1 MSKIKVIMLVNTT
14 NENFC
19 EFLPSNSPQKLVS
32 ELHDVTISLKN
43 IPSQGCIQTTQ
54 NKFFYRQYNPSRKI
68 LKSKEEDTLVLFACT
83 DLKYKDNLVYKF
95 FDEVFNSLSAK
106 SYSNFKLNP
115 ETKSNIAKIFYKYQ
129 EESNINKEILDLEK
143 NNLIFGTLSEF
154 TSLDIETKKTNNSV
168 SIYGLIESIDE
179 KDARILN
186 KGANGEVRVP
196 LEITKVKKWKMLKC
210 ILLFIN
216 IILIVLTIILFY
228 YFLS

>member
-68 LKSKEEDTLVLFACT
+68 LKSKEEDALVLFACT

-179 KDARILN
+179 KDARTLN
-186 KGANGEVRVP
+186 KGANGEIRVP